1 MSLTGKQIANSYK
14 DLLQM
19 QNDNTGVPV
28 GTLITVRDGDGNT
41 TPLQLSRGTVNIN
54 GTLQYNG
61 ISLTTNVSGLNAAA
75 TGNSI
80 VTGIV
85 AEDGINKFGRTLTA
99 STGVTITNANGA
111 SGNPTFALADTS
123 VSAGEYGPMN
133 TITVDAQGRITDV
146 TATTTI
152 SANAFIGGTLSGS
165 SLYVE
170 NNVSVSGNVII
181 AGNTNMNGTVTVGGN
196 IVAESNITV
205 SGTVS
210 VGEKLVA
217 QNVQTSIVSA
227 TFLYGDGSN
236 ITGVGGGGTI
246 TRVHANTGI
255 FMTQNGTTTTNITG
269 SGTIGL
275 KTDQSFGVVSATS
288 FVIGGDNVAMSATL
302 AALSATMAT
311 SINNS
316 NTNITTNTNAITSI
330 NTVVAGV
337 SVLTS
342 VNAAAI
348 TSINTVVGNL
358 DFATS
363 AELATLSATM
373 ATSINN
379 SNTNI
384 TTNTNAIT
392 SINTVIGNLDFAT
405 SAELATVSSTMA
417 TSINNRTTA
426 ITSINTVITNLSA
439 TLATSIANA
448 NNSAAITSINT
459 VITNLSATM
468 ATSIGNSNTNI
479 TANANAITSINT
491 VVENLSATIATSINN
506 RTAAITSINTVITD
520 LSATMA
526 TSIGN
531 QLPLAGG
538 TLTGTLN
545 GVNAAFTGE
554 LSATNLVGSNVSAT
568 GKITAVSVSAGHI
581 HGDIFQ
587 GETES
592 SSITGTTKTPGMAT
606 ATHFIYTLKNSITI
620 NNPSNEPRGASG
632 VFVLI
637 QDGTGSRTVS
647 WGSEYRLPGGTAITL
662 STDASAVDVV
672 PYFVQVT
679 GTILIGSPT
688 LNVKV
693 SA

>member
-1 MSLTGKQIANSYK
+1 MSLTGKQIANSYL
-14 DLLQM
+14 DLLYM
-19 QNDNTGVPV
+19 QNNNAGVPS
-28 GTLITVRDGDGNT
+28 GTPITVRDGDGNA
-41 TPLQLSRGTVNIN
+41 TPLQLSQGTVNIN
-54 GTLQYNG
+54 GTFQYQG
-61 ISLTTNVSGLNAAA
+61 VTLTTNVSGLNAAA
-75 TGNSI
+75 AGNSL

-85 AEDGINKFGRTLTA
+85 AEDGSSKFGRTLTA
-99 STGVTITNANGA
+99 STGVTITNATGE

-170 NNVSVSGNVII
+170 NNVSVSGNVVI
-181 AGNTNMNGTVTVGGN
+181 AGNTYMDGTVTVGGD

-217 QNVQTSIVSA
+217 QNIATSIVSA

-236 ITGVGGGGTI
+236 ITGVGGGGTV
-246 TRVHANTGI
+246 TRVDAGTGI
-255 FMTQNGTTTTNITG
+255 HFTENGTTTTNFTG
-269 SGTIGL
+269 SGTIAVD
-275 KTDQSFGVVSATS
+275 TNQTFGVVSATS

-311 SINNS
+311 SIDNS

-337 SVLTS
+337 SALTS

-384 TTNTNAIT
+384 TTNANAIT
-392 SINTVIGNLDFAT
+392 SINTVVENL
-405 SAELATVSSTMA
+405 SATMA

-448 NNSAAITSINT
+448 DNSTAITSINT

-479 TANANAITSINT
+479 TTNANAITSINT

-531 QLPLAGG
+531 HLPLAGG

-545 GVNAAFTGE
+545 GTAAAFTGE
-554 LSATNLVGSNVSAT
+554 LSATNLVGSNVSVT
-568 GKITAVSVSAGHI
+568 GKVNAVSISAGHI

-592 SSITGTTKTPGMAT
+592 SSITGTSKTPGMAT

-620 NNPSNEPRGASG
+620 NNPSGEPQGASG

-662 STDASAVDVV
+662 STDSSAVDVV

-679 GTILIGSPT
+679 GTILIGNPT

>member
-14 DLLQM
+14 DLLQL
-19 QNDNTGVPV
+19 QNDNTGVYNVNTP
-28 GTLITVRDGDGNT
+28 ITVRDGDGYA
-41 TPLQLSRGTVNIN
+41 TPLQLSQSTVNIN
-54 GTLQYNG
+54 GNFEYNG
-61 ISLTTNVSGLNAAA
+61 IQLTTNVSGINAAA
-75 TGNSI
+75 TGSSL

-85 AEDGINKFGRTLTA
+85 AEDGSSKYGRTLTA
-99 STGVTITNANGA
+99 STGVTITNADGA

-123 VSAGEYGPMN
+123 VSAGAYGPMN

-170 NNVSVSGNVII
+170 NNVSVSGNVVI
-181 AGNTNMNGTVTVGGN
+181 AGNTYMDGTVTVGGD

-217 QNVQTSIVSA
+217 QNIATSIVSA
-227 TFLYGDGSN
+227 TYLYGDGSN
-236 ITGVGGGGTI
+236 ITGVGGGGTV
-246 TRVHANTGI
+246 TRVDAGTGI
-255 FMTQNGTTTTNITG
+255 HFTENGTTTTNFTG
-269 SGTIGL
+269 SGTIAVD
-275 KTDQSFGVVSATS
+275 TNQTFGVVSATS

-311 SINNS
+311 SIDNS

-337 SVLTS
+337 SALTS

-384 TTNTNAIT
+384 TTNANAIT
-392 SINTVIGNLDFAT
+392 SINTVVENL
-405 SAELATVSSTMA
+405 SATMA

-448 NNSAAITSINT
+448 NNSSAITSINTVIENLSATLATSIGNSNTNITTNANAITSINTVVENLSATMATSIGNRTSAITSINT

-468 ATSIGNSNTNI
+468 ATSIGN
-479 TANANAITSINT
+479 
-491 VVENLSATIATSINN
+491 
-506 RTAAITSINTVITD
+506 
-520 LSATMA
+520 
-526 TSIGN
+526 
-531 QLPLAGG
+531 QLPLTGG

-545 GVNAAFTGE
+545 GTAAAFTGE
-554 LSATNLVGSNVSAT
+554 VSATNLVGGNVSVT
-568 GKITAVSVSAGHI
+568 GKVVATSVSSGHI
-581 HGDIFQ
+581 FGDIFQ
-587 GETES
+587 GKINFA
-592 SSITGTTKTPGMAT
+592 SITDSSKTPPFST
-606 ATHFIYTLKNSITI
+606 NTNFVYTLKNNVAF
-620 NNPSNEPRGASG
+620 NNPSGEPHGASG
-632 VFVLI
+632 IFVLI
-637 QDGTGSRTVS
+637 QDGTGNRTVS
-647 WGSEYRLPGGTAITL
+647 WGSSYRLPGGTAITL
-662 STDASAVDVV
+662 STDSSAVDII

-679 GTILIGSPT
+679 GTVLIGNPT
-688 LNVKV
+688 LNIKV

>member
-14 DLLQM
+14 DLLQL
-19 QNDNTGVPV
+19 QNNNTGVYNASTP
-28 GTLITVRDGDGNT
+28 ITVRDGDGYA
-41 TPLQLSRGTVNIN
+41 TPLQLSQSTVNIN
-54 GTLQYNG
+54 GNFEYNG
-61 ISLTTNVSGLNAAA
+61 VQLTTNVSGLNAAA
-75 TGNSI
+75 TGSSL

-85 AEDGINKFGRTLTA
+85 AEDGSSKYGRTLTA
-99 STGVTITNANGA
+99 STGVTITNADGA

-123 VSAGEYGPMN
+123 VSAGAYGPMN

-170 NNVSVSGNVII
+170 NNVSVSGTMTIAGDTNISGAVSI
-181 AGNTNMNGTVTVGGN
+181 AGNTSIGGNLQVGGSFG
-196 IVAESNITV
+196 IGGA
-205 SGTVS
+205 
-210 VGEKLVA
+210 
-217 QNVQTSIVSA
+217 TSISGKLTVENIETSVVSA

-236 ITGVGGGGTI
+236 ITGLAGAGTMTQI
-246 TRVHANTGI
+246 DANTGI
-255 FMTQNGTTTTNITG
+255 FMTTNGTTTTNITG

-311 SINNS
+311 SIGNS

-337 SVLTS
+337 SALTS
-342 VNAAAI
+342 VNAAAVTSINTVVENLSATMATSIGNRTTAI
-348 TSINTVVGNL
+348 TSINTVVEN
-358 DFATS
+358 
-363 AELATLSATM
+363 LSA
-373 ATSINN
+373 
-379 SNTNI
+379 
-384 TTNTNAIT
+384 
-392 SINTVIGNLDFAT
+392 
-405 SAELATVSSTMA
+405 TMA

-439 TLATSIANA
+439 TLATSIANSD
-448 NNSAAITSINT
+448 NSTAITSINT
-459 VITNLSATM
+459 VIENLSATL

-479 TANANAITSINT
+479 TTNTNAITSINT
-491 VVENLSATIATSINN
+491 VVENLSATMATSIGN
-506 RTAAITSINTVITD
+506 RTSAITSINTVITD

-531 QLPLAGG
+531 QLPLTGG

-545 GVNAAFTGE
+545 GTAAAFTGE
-554 LSATNLVGSNVSAT
+554 VSATNLVGSNVSVT
-568 GKITAVSVSAGHI
+568 GKVVATSVSSGHI
-581 HGDIFQ
+581 FGDIFQ
-587 GETES
+587 GKIS
-592 SSITGTTKTPGMAT
+592 FASITGSSQTPPFAT
-606 ATHFIYTLKNSITI
+606 ATHFVYTLKNNVAF
-620 NNPSNEPRGASG
+620 NNPSGEPHGASG
-632 VFVLI
+632 IFVLK
-637 QDGTGSRTVS
+637 QDGTGNRTVS
-647 WGSEYRLPGGTAITL
+647 WGSSYHLPGGTAITL
-662 STDASAVDVV
+662 STDSSAVDII

-679 GTILIGSPT
+679 GTVLIGNPT
-688 LNVKV
+688 LNIKV

>member
-1 MSLTGKQIANSYK
+1 MSLTGKQIANSYL
-14 DLLQM
+14 DLLYM
-19 QNDNTGVPV
+19 QNNNTGVPS
-28 GTLITVRDGDGNT
+28 GTPITVRDGDGNA
-41 TPLQLSRGTVNIN
+41 TPLQLSQGTVNIN
-54 GTLQYNG
+54 GTFQYQG
-61 ISLTTNVSGLNAAA
+61 VTLTTNVSGLNAAA
-75 TGNSI
+75 AGSSL

-85 AEDGINKFGRTLTA
+85 AEDGSSKFGRTLTA
-99 STGVTITNANGA
+99 STGVTITNATGE

-170 NNVSVSGNVII
+170 NNVSVSGNVVI
-181 AGNTNMNGTVTVGGN
+181 AGNTYMDGTVTVGGD

-217 QNVQTSIVSA
+217 QNIATSIVSA

-236 ITGVGGGGTI
+236 ITGVGGGGTV
-246 TRVHANTGI
+246 TKVEAGTGI
-255 FMTQNGTTTTNITG
+255 HFTENGTTTTNFTG
-269 SGTIGL
+269 SGTIAVD
-275 KTDQSFGVVSATS
+275 TNQTFGVVSATS

-311 SINNS
+311 SIDNS

-337 SVLTS
+337 SALTS

-384 TTNTNAIT
+384 TTNANAIT
-392 SINTVIGNLDFAT
+392 SINTVVENL
-405 SAELATVSSTMA
+405 SATMA

-448 NNSAAITSINT
+448 DNSTAITSINT

-479 TANANAITSINT
+479 TTNANAITSINT
-491 VVENLSATIATSINN
+491 VVENLSATMATSISN

-531 QLPLAGG
+531 HLPLAGG

-545 GVNAAFTGE
+545 GTAAAFTGE
-554 LSATNLVGSNVSAT
+554 LSATSLVGSSVSVT
-568 GKITAVSVSAGHI
+568 GRVNAVSISAGHI

-587 GETES
+587 GETEH
-592 SSITGTTKTPGMAT
+592 SSITGSSKTPLMASR
-606 ATHFIYTLKNSITI
+606 THFIYTLKNSITI
-620 NNPSNEPRGASG
+620 NNPSGEPQGASG

-662 STDASAVDVV
+662 STDSSAVDVV

-679 GTILIGSPT
+679 GTILIGNPT

>member
-1 MSLTGKQIANSYK
+1 MSLTGKQIANSYL
-14 DLLQM
+14 DLLYM
-19 QNDNTGVPV
+19 QNNNAGVPSS
-28 GTLITVRDGDGNT
+28 TPITVRDGDGNA
-41 TPLQLSRGTVNIN
+41 TPLQLSQGTVNIN
-54 GTLQYNG
+54 GTFQYQG
-61 ISLTTNVSGLNAAA
+61 VTLTTNVSGLNAAA
-75 TGNSI
+75 TGNTL

-85 AEDGINKFGRTLTA
+85 AEDGSSKFGRTLTA
-99 STGVTITNANGA
+99 STGVTITNATGE

-170 NNVSVSGNVII
+170 NNVSVSGNVVI
-181 AGNTNMNGTVTVGGN
+181 AGNTYMDGTVTVGGD

-217 QNVQTSIVSA
+217 QNIATSIVSA
-227 TFLYGDGSN
+227 TYLYGDGSN
-236 ITGVGGGGTI
+236 ITGVGGGGTV
-246 TRVHANTGI
+246 TRVDAGTGI
-255 FMTQNGTTTTNITG
+255 HFTENGTTTTNFTG
-269 SGTIGL
+269 SGTIAVD
-275 KTDQSFGVVSATS
+275 TNQTFGVVSATS

-311 SINNS
+311 SIDNS

-337 SVLTS
+337 SALTS

-384 TTNTNAIT
+384 TTNANAIT
-392 SINTVIGNLDFAT
+392 SINTVVENL
-405 SAELATVSSTMA
+405 SATMA

-448 NNSAAITSINT
+448 DNSTAITSINT
-459 VITNLSATM
+459 VIENLSATL

-479 TANANAITSINT
+479 TTNTNAITSINT
-491 VVENLSATIATSINN
+491 VVENLSATMATSISN

-531 QLPLAGG
+531 HLPLAGG

-587 GETES
+587 GETEH
-592 SSITGTTKTPGMAT
+592 SSITGSSKTPGMSSS
-606 ATHFIYTLKNSITI
+606 THFIYTLKNSITI
-620 NNPSNEPRGASG
+620 NNPSGEPQGASG
-632 VFVLI
+632 IFVLI

-647 WGSEYRLPGGTAITL
+647 WGSDYRLPGGTAITL

-679 GTILIGSPT
+679 GTILIGNPT